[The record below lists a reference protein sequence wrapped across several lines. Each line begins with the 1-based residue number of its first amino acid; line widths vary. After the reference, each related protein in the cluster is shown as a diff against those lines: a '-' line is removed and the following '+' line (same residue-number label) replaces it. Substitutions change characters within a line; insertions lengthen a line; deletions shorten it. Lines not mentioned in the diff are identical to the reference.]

1 MWGFV
6 VFPSATFL
14 SDSKWN
20 ETKAGIT
27 QNLIQM
33 KLQTLKSLSIHC
45 VNKKWDVCKLPWH
58 GLQSL
63 VHKKAAQWMP
73 NATEV
78 NKKKPLALYSSFI
91 LLQLLHR
98 YNTPDKIDG

>member
-1 MWGFV
+1 
-6 VFPSATFL
+6 
-14 SDSKWN
+14 
-20 ETKAGIT
+20 
-27 QNLIQM
+27 M

-98 YNTPDKIDG
+98 YNTPDKIDGYKPACWSRMISYIAKSLQNDLKKKKKKEKQ